1 MSKSS
6 GAHQDFKQDSVKQPP
21 TGKPLPPRSS
31 LSKQVTLEEQSGPT
45 CVPQVQD
52 QLAVGK
58 PDNLEPG
65 GRRMADSPQ
74 PPWKFWLRVGSAA
87 VGVGVEKLDE
97 ITRDLSWTEGSV
109 ELSELVSSSDS
120 SWYIGT
126 LALTLVKNAIFSR
139 KLWTSNSPLRVL
151 LFRSL

>member
-6 GAHQDFKQDSVKQPP
+6 GARQDFKQDSVKQPP

-45 CVPQVQD
+45 CVPQVHD

-65 GRRMADSPQ
+65 VVRRMADSPQ

-87 VGVGVEKLDE
+87 VGVGVGWLMFPVWSVS
-97 ITRDLSWTEGSV
+97 TCFLSSN
-109 ELSELVSSSDS
+109 
-120 SWYIGT
+120 
-126 LALTLVKNAIFSR
+126 LTLIPGV
-139 KLWTSNSPLRVL
+139 
-151 LFRSL
+151 